1 MEIWG
6 TESGWSDGIETAL
19 GGKNDVGRLTWLG
32 SQPVE
37 SKEIEMRGIIISHIY
52 IYICA
57 THGYI
62 MLHSCFR
69 AVSCDILPLVS
80 NYTFRFKFDSLLAEV
95 LPRISPRSA

>member
-52 IYICA
+52 IYMRY
-57 THGYI
+57 TW
-62 MLHSCFR
+62 LHYVAFM
-69 AVSCDILPLVS
+69 
-80 NYTFRFKFDSLLAEV
+80 F
-95 LPRISPRSA
+95 PRGFL

>member
-52 IYICA
+52 IYA
-57 THGYI
+57 
-62 MLHSCFR
+62 LHMVTLCCIHVSARFLVISCH
-69 AVSCDILPLVS
+69 
-80 NYTFRFKFDSLLAEV
+80 
-95 LPRISPRSA
+95 